1 MNVETPPLIG
11 RPDPGADNQAED
23 FGGAPASGRPL
34 ERIVIS
40 SASRRLRS
48 QARVDAFTLKACIDS
63 LQRQLVNIQILTAT
77 FQAETQSLAQ
87 QFDSM

>member
-1 MNVETPPLIG
+1 MSVRILII
-11 RPDPGADNQAED
+11 
-23 FGGAPASGRPL
+23 GGLAL
-34 ERIVIS
+34 VIAAKRWGVS